1 MMDKMYFIGIK
12 YFMVDKMYFIGI
24 KYFMV
29 DKMFY
34 IFIYSDK
41 FGKNPLW

>member
-1 MMDKMYFIGIK
+1 
-12 YFMVDKMYFIGI
+12 MVDKMYFIGI

-41 FGKNPLW
+41 FGKNPL

>member
-1 MMDKMYFIGIK
+1 MDKMYFIGIK

-41 FGKNPLW
+41 FGKNPL

>member
-1 MMDKMYFIGIK
+1 MVDKMYFIGIK

-41 FGKNPLW
+41 FGKNPL